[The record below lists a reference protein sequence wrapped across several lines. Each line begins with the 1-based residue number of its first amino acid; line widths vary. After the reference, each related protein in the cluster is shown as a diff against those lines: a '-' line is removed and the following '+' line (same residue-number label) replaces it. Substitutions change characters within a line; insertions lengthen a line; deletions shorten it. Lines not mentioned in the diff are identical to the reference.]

1 MHEVQSMS
9 ALLHIGPDDQT
20 LQVQASCPWPLLNYL
35 HNYLHA
41 AHLSRGP
48 IRINSLQWQS
58 CHSGSDTGHLFIW
71 IHWELLVAAAG
82 SAPLSQR
89 LAFSIQ
95 VVCIHVFSIQVGCH
109 LHEPLRNPLSTLAGP
124 GS

>member
-1 MHEVQSMS
+1 M
-9 ALLHIGPDDQT
+9 LPT
-20 LQVQASCPWPLLNYL
+20 CPG
-35 HNYLHA
+35 
-41 AHLSRGP
+41 GP

-95 VVCIHVFSIQVGCH
+95 VVCIHVFCIQVGCH
-109 LHEPLRNPLSTLAGP
+109 LHEHLRNPLSTLAGLAQKIICKYVA